1 MDKAKIRLS
10 PLEAELVSNTLW
22 ILTKNEVMRKAKLI
36 LEDVAERQR
45 IFLQQNPDLLPQ
57 EIISIPPKISKG
69 EYYKGLPYYMLDHP
83 RQLSRDGNLAIRTM
97 FWWGNFF
104 SVTLHISQHHKDERE
119 ERIISML
126 PDLRDEFFICVNE
139 DEWEHDFDPENYR
152 RLSDMEESQA
162 AEIVR
167 NKSFLKLSK
176 QIPISEWEKADDL
189 IFETF
194 SKLLVLMKG

>member
-45 IFLQQNPDLLPQ
+45 VFLQQNPDLLPQ

-104 SVTLHISQHHKDERE
+104 SVTLHISQHHKEERE
-119 ERIISML
+119 DRIISML
-126 PDLRDEFFICVNE
+126 PELRDESLSCVNE
-139 DEWEHDFDPENYR
+139 VQWEHDYNLVHYQ
-152 RLSDMEESQA
+152 RLSLMGESQIA
-162 AEIVR
+162 
-167 NKSFLKLSK
+167 
-176 QIPISEWEKADDL
+176 
-189 IFETF
+189 
-194 SKLLVLMKG
+194 